1 MTILVNGRPVTGPRN
16 VAQAVALALAESGRA
31 RNAARRSP
39 AARPEDNAAR
49 GGIAVAV
56 NGEVVPRSAWAGHA
70 LRDGDRVEILTAA
83 QGG

>member
-16 VAQAVALALAESGRA
+16 VAQAVVAALDEPTRV
-31 RNAARRSP
+31 
-39 AARPEDNAAR
+39 
-49 GGIAVAV
+49 GIAVAV

-70 LRDGDRVEILTAA
+70 LRDGDQVEILTAA